1 MTFDDRSGDS
11 GKHAMDVEDPEFSS
25 FIFLSGCDKTYSG
38 QIRAHVLKRHL
49 KRRRENSLVPRRNRK
64 DRTYEKSRSDGGY
77 NEDAE
82 ITWEVPSQGRSQALI
97 SCMPNTLR
105 GGNPCGASSGNK
117 YLLQAEACSL
127 SSAVECPSSAN
138 PLVGGPLEGPR
149 HFLVPRA
156 SRTLFP
162 DLTERQAY
170 LYHHCMSSLNRI
182 ELKQTNNCKF

>member
-1 MTFDDRSGDS
+1 
-11 GKHAMDVEDPEFSS
+11 MDVEYPEFSP

-49 KRRRENSLVPRRNRK
+49 KRRRENSLTPRRNRK
-64 DRTYEKSRSDGGY
+64 DRTYQSSRPDGGY
-77 NEDAE
+77 HEDAE
-82 ITWEVPSQGRSQALI
+82 ITWEIPSEGRSQAQI
-97 SCMPNTLR
+97 SYMPSTLP
-105 GGNPCGASSGNK
+105 GGDLCGASPGNK

-127 SSAVECPSSAN
+127 SSAVGCPSSAN
-138 PLVGGPLEGPR
+138 SLVDPREGPR
-149 HFLVPRA
+149 DFLVPRA